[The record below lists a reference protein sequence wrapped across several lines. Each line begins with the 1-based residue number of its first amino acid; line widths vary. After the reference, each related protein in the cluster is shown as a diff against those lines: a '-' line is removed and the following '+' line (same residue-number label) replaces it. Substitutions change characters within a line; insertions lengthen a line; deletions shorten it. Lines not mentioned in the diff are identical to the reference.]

1 MGTGESRALIG
12 ETPLIKSYECRRGR
26 GLSKRARWRWH
37 NLLPQFSLPFDPATA
52 SVATWRQWGASRQNI
67 ALEIGFGS
75 GDSFVR
81 LTQHHPDT
89 SFIGAE
95 PFRQGV
101 SRLLRLLEE
110 SDASPHRI
118 TIYPHDGRQL
128 LYTMPD
134 DFLDGLFVF
143 FPDPWRKTR
152 HHKRRLINATFL
164 RHAHRVLAAGG
175 GFHVASDHASYL
187 LQIGRLCR
195 RHGGFERLSPRGRAA
210 RKCPSFLQE
219 SRYWQ
224 KACAMGRTSLFFSF
238 ATVKTQAFADTARG
252 WHQPVHS

>member
-1 MGTGESRALIG
+1 MGTGESCALTG
-12 ETPLIKSYECRRGR
+12 TPSLIKSYECRRGR
-26 GLSKRARWRWH
+26 RLSTRARWRWH

-52 SVATWRQWGASRQNI
+52 SVATWRQWGECRKKI

-110 SDASPHRI
+110 SDASPRRI
-118 TIYPHDGRQL
+118 AIYPHDGRL
-128 LYTMPD
+128 LLCTMPD
-134 DFLDGLFVF
+134 DFLDALFVF
-143 FPDPWRKTR
+143 FPDPWHKKR
-152 HHKRRLINATFL
+152 HHKRRLINAAFVQQ
-164 RHAHRVLAAGG
+164 AHRVLGSGG

-187 LQIGRLCR
+187 LHIGRLCR
-195 RHGGFERLSPRGRAA
+195 RHGEFERLSPRGRAA
-210 RKCPSFLQE
+210 RECPSFLQE

-238 ATVKTQAFADTARG
+238 ATVKTQSFADTAHQR
-252 WHQPVHS
+252 HQPAHS